1 MDIKETWR
9 EMHIESDNHKQYESA
24 MSGRKLT
31 ALETLKRSYRRFAI
45 LGTVMIFM
53 TLAMA
58 LGHHIGNFLGPH
70 RMLFFIVW
78 ALYFATCA
86 VMDSWLYF
94 GISRIDI
101 NTMTVSEVSKL
112 AMYYRKRHLQ
122 FIVILLPWALAI
134 IGWFAFIALNDTYM
148 VLAILIGFIAGLCMG
163 VRKLMEFLN
172 AYKDLKE

>member
-9 EMHIESDNHKQYESA
+9 EMRIEGDTAKQYESA

-31 ALETLKRSYRRFAI
+31 ALETLKRSYKRFAI

-53 TLAMA
+53 TLALA
-58 LGHHIGNFLGPH
+58 LDHNIGNLFGSE
-70 RMLFFIVW
+70 RILFFVVW
-78 ALYFATCA
+78 ALYFATCV
-86 VMDSWLYF
+86 VMDSWLYY
-94 GISRIDI
+94 GVSRINV

-134 IGWFAFIALNDTYM
+134 VGWFAYIALKDPYM
-148 VLAILIGFIAGLCMG
+148 VLSIIIGFIAGICIG
-163 VRKLMEFLN
+163 VWKLLEFLN